1 MILDLHNYTTQ
12 SPNAFDWCMHDPFP
26 IEEGDKA
33 DPETEKAAN
42 IPEET
47 WLGLLTQPSWVDRMQ
62 QFSNHYASGE
72 INKYNSQG

>member
-26 IEEGDKA
+26 IEEDDKA
-33 DPETEKAAN
+33 NPETEKAAN

-47 WLGLLTQPSWVDRMQ
+47 LLVCWHNQVELIECFNLAITMRP
-62 QFSNHYASGE
+62 
-72 INKYNSQG
+72 